1 MSRSEKDE
9 KKSNVFPI
17 TTCQKKTSAYLLLM
31 LLPPPFLIDYAG
43 HLLAFPTLREAVSR
57 TNTPPWTPVCP
68 SSLASH
74 IIALHVDGKGALWY
88 FLNLHPSTTVFYYKI
103 NSVFSLELFFLR
115 SKMYFICVRLDFSG
129 GLCKQ
134 VVKPRLFFGFFTFP
148 NSDF

>member
-1 MSRSEKDE
+1 M
-9 KKSNVFPI
+9 P
-17 TTCQKKTSAYLLLM
+17 KKTSAYLLLM